1 MLNLVIEFVECDCF
15 LLKSSLDSMFQGTFS
30 KTPSLFCKRNSH
42 MCLYIFFDQRHTCRG
57 SEFFIDQMYT
67 FRVASPRYM
76 VMTYFMEIIFKF
88 FTL

>member
-57 SEFFIDQMYT
+57 GGLNFLLTKCTLSEL
-67 FRVASPRYM
+67 PRQD
-76 VMTYFMEIIFKF
+76 IW
-88 FTL
+88 L